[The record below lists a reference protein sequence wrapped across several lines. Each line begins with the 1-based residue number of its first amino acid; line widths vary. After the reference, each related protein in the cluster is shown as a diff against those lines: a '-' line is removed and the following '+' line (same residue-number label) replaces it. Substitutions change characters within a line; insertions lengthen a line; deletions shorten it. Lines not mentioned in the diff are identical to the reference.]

1 MITIVVSSV
10 PFGLK
15 SKTEVLYTMNIVND
29 LTGSP
34 KVSNYRV
41 QIKNG
46 KEKEIWHGRGLRH
59 RRKQGIFKLL
69 DLAISQF
76 EKEGG
81 DHTQKLRTM

>member
-15 SKTEVLYTMNIVND
+15 SKTEVLYTMDIVND

-34 KVSNYRV
+34 KVGNYRV
-41 QIKNG
+41 HIKNG
-46 KEKEIWHGRGLRH
+46 KEEELWHGLVMRH
-59 RRKQGIFKLL
+59 RRKQGVLKLV

-81 DHTQKLRTM
+81 DTRKS

>member
-1 MITIVVSSV
+1 MITIVVSIV

-15 SKTEVLYTMNIVND
+15 SKTEVLYTMDIIND

-34 KVSNYRV
+34 KVGNYRV

-46 KEKEIWHGRGLRH
+46 KEEELWHGRVVRH
-59 RRKQGIFKLL
+59 RRKQGVLKLV

-81 DHTQKLRTM
+81 DTQKS